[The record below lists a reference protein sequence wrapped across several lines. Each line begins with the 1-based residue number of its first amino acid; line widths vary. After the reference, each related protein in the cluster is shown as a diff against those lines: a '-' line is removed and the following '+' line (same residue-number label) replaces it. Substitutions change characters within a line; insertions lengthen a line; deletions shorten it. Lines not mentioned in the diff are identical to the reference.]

1 MITLHLTRDTEADGV
16 YLKLPSTPAEIG
28 ESFAELDAIST
39 VDGPVRIPEAIS
51 NVYNLGSYLKNID
64 VTQPGE
70 LEKISTLARKMQ
82 TMDRESCFKFE
93 GVLDANSVN
102 SLDDILRLADS
113 LDEYALLSD
122 AADSSALGKYLV
134 ANDILSFPE
143 NIQPYLDFSVIGSEF
158 YTEHG
163 GAYCRAGYVVRKE
176 ELPEL
181 YQQEVREQECEGIVT
196 LLLRK
201 SGGGTKQPQPITISL
216 PATDTAMEQAK
227 RELGITEFAEA
238 NILTV
243 DYTLPYFGT
252 MLPQDCITVENA
264 NELALCIEEMKQT
277 DGDILKYLSVVE
289 VEKPETFPDAL
300 DLAKNLDDYERVPES
315 YEDYGRMALERIGA
329 DEDIINE
336 IDGYMDFE
344 SFGRAWMQEDKV
356 VQTEFGM
363 IRRLSEPFLAQEGGG
378 MRLE

>member
-39 VDGPVRIPEAIS
+39 VDGPVRITEAIS

-181 YQQEVREQECEGIVT
+181 YQQEVREQEYEGIVT

>member
-39 VDGPVRIPEAIS
+39 VDGPVRITEAIS